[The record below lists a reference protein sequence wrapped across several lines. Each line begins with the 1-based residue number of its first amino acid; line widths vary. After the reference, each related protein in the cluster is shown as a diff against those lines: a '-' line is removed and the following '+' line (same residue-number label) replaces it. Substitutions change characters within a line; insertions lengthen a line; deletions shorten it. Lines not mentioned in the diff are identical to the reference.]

1 MPGSKNIGANIK
13 ELEAANKGKAKGKKR
28 PMKQIIAIALE
39 QARAKGAKV

>member
-1 MPGSKNIGANIK
+1 MGANIK
-13 ELEAANKGKAKGKKR
+13 ELKAANKGKAKGKKR

>member
-1 MPGSKNIGANIK
+1 MPGSKNIGSNIK